1 MRSESVIRK
10 HLCVCAKS
18 LPLCP
23 TLCNPMDCSPP
34 DSSVHGILQARILVW
49 VACPPPGDLAHP
61 GIKLE
66 SPALPADSLS
76 LSHQQ
81 SPFQNIIILK
91 TSLGFQVKCSHWLS
105 YCDFRHLRTNAE
117 YRFFDTEMP

>member
-1 MRSESVIRK
+1 
-10 HLCVCAKS
+10 
-18 LPLCP
+18 
-23 TLCNPMDCSPP
+23 MDCSPP

-76 LSHQQ
+76 AEL
-81 SPFQNIIILK
+81 
-91 TSLGFQVKCSHWLS
+91 LGKFSGQIRKWHGAGKVVWEKSGFHSGVGKPLQ
-105 YCDFRHLRTNAE
+105 DFKKFKKFCHIGGNRAKNHLIPE
-117 YRFFDTEMP
+117 PM